1 MDLGLRDR
9 VYVVTGEAVAL
20 VSLPPRR
27 SSPRAPAWPSAAR
40 TSRRPPLLLP
50 AWRRESPLP
59 TAPAGSSP
67 ITAIVTLPGGWSA
80 LLESGF
86 AAWMACWSAW
96 AAHRRAPSWP
106 PATTRGARRLRV
118 SSSVPS
124 A

>member
-1 MDLGLRDR
+1 MGEPRRRLRGVIPQHRAGGPVPGYTALLQLPGEKRNGLMDLGLRDR

-67 ITAIVTLPGGWSA
+67 ITAIVTLPGG
-80 LLESGF
+80 
-86 AAWMACWSAW
+86 
-96 AAHRRAPSWP
+96 
-106 PATTRGARRLRV
+106 
-118 SSSVPS
+118 
-124 A
+124 